1 MRVCIHGSYGTGN
14 RGDNVIL
21 SQLLLLLAEELPG
34 AEVTLLCRDEQRV
47 ALYLESAHPELPLR
61 VKPLHAS
68 FRRHPL
74 GVLAACLRCDLF
86 ILGGGGLLWGS
97 APGNLAYWLTRAR
110 LARLGGARLVFYL
123 PGIYALRGRGAHRL
137 LGRIAKAADFVSAR
151 EPEGFAQLRSCGVP
165 ERSIHLG
172 ADPAFLLPPPTPAAI
187 GDLLDA
193 LELRGYQ
200 LVGLSARDWRQRL
213 SAGIFANFV
222 RGLLEDESLRLLF
235 FVMKTGGRLGETDTD
250 DITVVRRLLGTLPP
264 ALQQRVLIV
273 DDGYDD
279 AEVIALM
286 AACRYLIAMRL
297 HALIFATIAG
307 TPCGAL
313 AYDDK
318 IKAYMA
324 MLGRQEHLLGMDEV
338 ADPGRLPAIT
348 EGLIAE
354 RERWPAGPVP
364 EIALA
369 ASSLAARA
377 RSVHLALAESLR
389 RWYPEARAGSAEG
402 GRRQP

>member
-1 MRVCIHGSYGTGN
+1 MRICIHGSYGTGN

-47 ALYLESAHPELPLR
+47 ALYLESAHPGLRLR
-61 VKPLHAS
+61 VRPLHAS

-74 GVLAACLRCDLF
+74 AVLRACLRCDLF

-110 LARLGGARLVFYL
+110 LARLAGARIVLYL
-123 PGIYALRGRGAHRL
+123 PGIYALRGRGAQRL
-137 LGRIAKAADFVSAR
+137 LGRFARVADFVSAR
-151 EPEGFAQLRSCGVP
+151 DPEGFEQLRACGVP
-165 ERSIHLG
+165 GQSIHLG
-172 ADPAFLLPPPTPAAI
+172 ADPAFLLPAPAPGSSA
-187 GDLLDA
+187 DLLEA
-193 LELRGYQ
+193 LELSGYQ
-200 LVGLSARDWRQRL
+200 LVGLSARDWRHRL

-222 RGLLEDESLRLLF
+222 RGLLEDESVRLLF

-264 ALQQRVLIV
+264 ALQKRVLIV

-279 AEVIALM
+279 EEMIALM
-286 AACRYLIAMRL
+286 AACRYVVAMRL

-307 TPCGAL
+307 TPFGAL
-313 AYDDK
+313 AYDEK
-318 IKAYMA
+318 INAYMT
-324 MLGRQEHLLGMDEV
+324 MLGRQGHLLGMDEV
-338 ADPGRLPAIT
+338 ADPERLPAIT
-348 EGLIAE
+348 AGLIAE
-354 RERWPAGPVP
+354 RERWPEGPVP

-369 ASSLAARA
+369 ASSLAGRA
-377 RSVHLALAESLR
+377 RNVHRALAEALR
-389 RWYPEARAGSAEG
+389 TWYPDARAGRVEG